1 MSVFKVNDIRGLYG
15 KEWDVETAFRIGF
28 YLPGLLAAE
37 KILVA
42 RDARLSSPE
51 IFKALSSGIL
61 AAGGSVADM
70 GACATPDVYFAAI
83 HYGFKGSVMITASH
97 NPPGYNGLKISR
109 QGAEPLDY
117 EEGFK
122 RLEELV
128 KVKPPGFGNKSGTVE
143 SLDIASD
150 YFNYLR
156 NFTAGISDLK
166 VVADCSNGA
175 AGYRLRRTFK
185 DLPIDLIVIN
195 EEPDGNFPNHG
206 PDPSR
211 PENLES
217 LKEKV
222 KEEGADLGM
231 CFDGD
236 GDRVVFIDE
245 KSNFVSP
252 DLITAVLGLH
262 YFKHYPEKAKENT
275 RVLYDVRSSRSVKEY
290 ITALGGEAEFCPV
303 GHGEIKRRLRQR
315 DGLFAGELTGH
326 YYFSENHYCD
336 SAVITSFFVLSVLS
350 KEGISLST
358 LISTISK
365 YHYSGELNF
374 QVENKEKV
382 IDQIRSEYSEGQLS
396 SLDGLKIDFPDWWF
410 IIRNSTTESYLRLVL
425 EAESAEELVQR
436 KEELTAMILAVDNGG
451 RDLA

>member
-15 KEWDVETAFRIGF
+15 KEWNDETAFRIGF
-28 YLPGLLAAE
+28 YLPGLLAAD
-37 KILVA
+37 KILIG

-51 IFKALSSGIL
+51 IFKNLTSGIL
-61 AAGGSVADM
+61 AAGCSVADM
-70 GACATPDVYFAAI
+70 GTCDTPALYFANV
-83 HYGFKGSVMITASH
+83 HYAFKGSVMITASH
-97 NPPGYNGLKISR
+97 NPPEYNGLKISR
-109 QGAEPLDY
+109 GGAEPLGY

-128 KVKPPGFGNKSGTVE
+128 ELKPEPGSLQGSVE
-143 SLDIASD
+143 KLDITSD
-150 YFNYLR
+150 YFNYLKG
-156 NFTAGISDLK
+156 FTAGIGVLK

-175 AGYRLRRTFK
+175 AGYYLRRAFK

-195 EEPDGNFPNHG
+195 EEPDGNFPDHG

-217 LKEKV
+217 LKKKV

-245 KSNFVSP
+245 LSNFVSP

-262 YFKHYPEKAKENT
+262 YFRHYPEKAKENT
-275 RVLYDVRSSRSVKEY
+275 RVLYDIRSSGSVEEY

-303 GHGEIKRRLRQR
+303 GHAEIKRRLRQR
-315 DGLFAGELTGH
+315 EGLFAGELTGH

-358 LISTISK
+358 LISAISK
-365 YHYSGELNF
+365 YHHSGEINF
-374 QVENKEKV
+374 QVENKAKV
-382 IDQIRSEYSEGQLS
+382 IDKIKRAYSHGRLS
-396 SLDGLKIDFPDWWF
+396 SIDGLKIDFPDWWF

-425 EAESAEELVQR
+425 EAGSAEELAAK
-436 KEELTAMILAVDNGG
+436 KEELTAAILAADKSF
-451 RDLA
+451 

>member
-15 KEWDVETAFRIGF
+15 KEWDGETAFRIGF
-28 YLPGLLAAE
+28 YLPGLLDAD
-37 KILVA
+37 KIVVG

-51 IFKALSSGIL
+51 IFKSLTSGIL
-61 AAGGSVADM
+61 AAGCDVVDM
-70 GACATPDVYFAAI
+70 GACDTPALYFANV
-83 HYGFKGSVMITASH
+83 HYSFKGSVMITASH
-97 NPPGYNGLKISR
+97 NPPEYNGLKISR
-109 QGAEPLDY
+109 VGAEPLGY

-122 RLEELV
+122 RLGELV
-128 KVKPPGFGNKSGTVE
+128 KLKPEPGSRKGSVE
-143 SLDIASD
+143 KLDISSD
-150 YFNYLR
+150 YLNYLR
-156 NFTAGISDLK
+156 NFTAGIGELK

-175 AGYRLRRTFK
+175 AGYHLRRIFK
-185 DLPIDLIVIN
+185 NLPIDLIVIN
-195 EEPDGNFPNHG
+195 EEPDGSFPNHG

-217 LKEKV
+217 LKNKV

-252 DLITAVLGLH
+252 DLITAVLGLY
-262 YFKHYPEKAKENT
+262 YFNHYPEKAKENT
-275 RVLYDVRSSRSVKEY
+275 RILYDIRSSRSVEEY
-290 ITALGGEAEFCPV
+290 ITALGGQAEFCPV
-303 GHGEIKRRLRQR
+303 GHAEIKRRLRQR
-315 DGLFAGELTGH
+315 EGLFAGELTGH

-336 SAVITSFFVLSVLS
+336 SAVIASFFVFSVLS
-350 KEGISLST
+350 KEGISLSA
-358 LISTISK
+358 LIFSISK
-365 YHYSGELNF
+365 YHYSGEINF

-382 IDQIRSEYSEGQLS
+382 INHLRIAYSQGRRS

-425 EAESAEELVQR
+425 EAGSAEELAAK
-436 KEELTAMILAVDNGG
+436 KEELTAVILAADRSN
-451 RDLA
+451 

>member
-15 KEWDVETAFRIGF
+15 KEWDGETAFRIGF
-28 YLPGLLAAE
+28 YLPGLLAAD
-37 KILVA
+37 KILVG

-51 IFKALSSGIL
+51 IFTALTSGIL
-61 AAGGSVADM
+61 AAGCSVVDM
-70 GACATPDVYFAAI
+70 GACDTPALYFATV
-83 HYGFKGSVMITASH
+83 HYAFKGSVMITASH
-97 NPPGYNGLKISR
+97 NPPEYNGLKISKG
-109 QGAEPLDY
+109 GAEPLGY

-122 RLEELV
+122 RLEGLV
-128 KVKPPGFGNKSGTVE
+128 KLKPEPGSREGSVE
-143 SLDIASD
+143 KLDITSD

-156 NFTAGISDLK
+156 DFTAGIGDLK
-166 VVADCSNGA
+166 VVVDCSNGA
-175 AGYRLRRTFK
+175 AGYHLRRTFK

-195 EEPDGNFPNHG
+195 EEPDGTFPNHG

-217 LKEKV
+217 LKKKV
-222 KEEGADLGM
+222 EEEGADLGM

-245 KSNFVSP
+245 LRNFVSP
-252 DLITAVLGLH
+252 DLITAVLGLR

-275 RVLYDVRSSRSVKEY
+275 RVLFDIRSSRSVEEY
-290 ITALGGEAEFCPV
+290 VTALGGEAEFCPV
-303 GHGEIKRRLRQR
+303 GHGETKRRLRQR
-315 DGLFAGELTGH
+315 EGLFAGELTGH

-336 SAVITSFFVLSVLS
+336 SAVIASFFVLSVLS
-350 KEGISLST
+350 KEGISLSA
-358 LISTISK
+358 LISAISK
-365 YHYSGELNF
+365 YHYSGEINF

-382 IDQIRSEYSEGQLS
+382 IHHIRSAYSQGRLS

-425 EAESAEELVQR
+425 EAGSAEELAAK
-436 KEELTAMILAVDNGG
+436 KEELTAAILAADKSS
-451 RDLA
+451 